1 MTDETNL
8 DQIEEVKAPESIDE
22 VPALP
27 TEEEVSETLSDAQED
42 DAAEEEKEQSS
53 EEETVK
59 AEESDGELP
68 LPGDKAA
75 DTKKAIPKWVEKKLS
90 RKEMEL
96 QQKEAELA
104 QARALLE
111 QRQIPVQQVAGD
123 AQAPKRENFAND
135 SDFFD
140 ALIDHKQKRA
150 QEKSQVEIQQR
161 VIAEADQKFRNKWLK
176 AQEEGSEKYED
187 FEDKVA
193 PLNSH
198 GFPTNRAM
206 AEAIADSPYAADV
219 MMFLGSNLETAKQWA
234 LENPVQSVKKIA
246 ALEARFEARK
256 KNNVSKAPAP
266 INGVKTNSVK
276 GANINNLMDL
286 DKAARSGSQSGF
298 EKAYQKLVQSDQ
310 GEAW

>member
-1 MTDETNL
+1 MIDETNL

-27 TEEEVSETLSDAQED
+27 TEEEVSETLSDVQED
-42 DAAEEEKEQSS
+42 DAAAEQSS

-59 AEESDGELP
+59 SEESEGELP
-68 LPGDKAA
+68 LPGDEAA
-75 DTKKAIPKWVEKKLS
+75 DIKRAIPKWVEKKLS

-111 QRQIPVQQVAGD
+111 QRQAPVQQVAGD
-123 AQAPKRENFAND
+123 AQAPKRESFVND

-140 ALIDHKQKRA
+140 AMFDHKQKRA
-150 QEKSQVEIQQR
+150 QEKSQIEMQQR
-161 VIAEADQKFRNKWLK
+161 VIMEADQKFRNKWLK
-176 AQEEGSEKYED
+176 AQEDGSEKYED

-193 PLNSH
+193 PLNSQ

-234 LENPVQSVKKIA
+234 LENPVQAVKKIA

-266 INGVKTNSVK
+266 INGVKTNSAK
-276 GANINNLMDL
+276 GENINNLMDL
-286 DKAARSGSQSGF
+286 DKSARGGSQSGF
-298 EKAYQKLVQSDQ
+298 EKAYQKLIQSEQ